1 MINETETINKARKL
15 LKKSADNQHRLK
27 YYYGPEFF
35 LNKYINEIKSMIIR
49 EYVLFIYEEARKIS
63 LKHFNND
70 LNESGLTPSCKKG
83 CSFCC
88 SFPIS
93 VLPFESL
100 LIEQYVKDNFSNV
113 QKKELKRNLKNTK
126 NRVIKEVGKIQIT
139 KSYKEK
145 YYQKDIKCPFLNES
159 NLCSIYDVRPLSCIS
174 YLEFINSSKCQNG
187 NISDSAAAFL
197 DVESAIRT
205 IVRSGIIAYC
215 EYHKLDSKTYL
226 DRYTGASQ
234 NDYELL
240 PFSVDVH

>member
-1 MINETETINKARKL
+1 MINETEIINKARKL
-15 LKKSADNQHRLK
+15 IKKSADNQHRLK

-49 EYVLFIYEEARKIS
+49 EYVLFIYKEARKIS

-70 LNESGLTPSCKKG
+70 LNESELTPSCKKG

-100 LIEQYVKDNFSNV
+100 LIEQHVKDNFSNV
-113 QKKELKRNLKNTK
+113 QKKELKRKLKNTK
-126 NRVIKEVGKIQIT
+126 DRVIKEVWKIQIT
-139 KSYKEK
+139 ERYKER

-174 YLEFINSSKCQNG
+174 YLEFIDSSKCQNG

-197 DVESAIRT
+197 DVESAIAT
-205 IVRSGIIAYC
+205 IVGNGIIAYC
-215 EYHKLDSKTYL
+215 KYHKLDSKTYL
-226 DRYTGASQ
+226 NRYIGASRD
-234 NDYELL
+234 DYKLL
-240 PFSVDVH
+240 PFSIHLY